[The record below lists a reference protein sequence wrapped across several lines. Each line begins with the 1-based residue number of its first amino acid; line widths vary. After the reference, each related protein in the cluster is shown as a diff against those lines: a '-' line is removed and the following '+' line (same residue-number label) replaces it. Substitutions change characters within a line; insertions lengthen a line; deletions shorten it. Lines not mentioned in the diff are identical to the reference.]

1 MYVVYAYIFQ
11 SLPGLTGRNIFA
23 KLLRGKGKNTS
34 MYLCNLAFLFSLVV
48 KRIVH
53 HKHTYIYIDYIY
65 DTPGKHYNYLL
76 ISLWHLDNTTPC
88 HLKIIGH
95 I

>member
-23 KLLRGKGKNTS
+23 KLLRGKGKKAS
-34 MYLCNLAFLFSLVV
+34 MYLCNLTFLFSLVF

-53 HKHTYIYIDYIY
+53 HKHTYLHRLHLRH
-65 DTPGKHYNYLL
+65 PGEALHWLFYTNKV
-76 ISLWHLDNTTPC
+76 
-88 HLKIIGH
+88 
-95 I
+95 